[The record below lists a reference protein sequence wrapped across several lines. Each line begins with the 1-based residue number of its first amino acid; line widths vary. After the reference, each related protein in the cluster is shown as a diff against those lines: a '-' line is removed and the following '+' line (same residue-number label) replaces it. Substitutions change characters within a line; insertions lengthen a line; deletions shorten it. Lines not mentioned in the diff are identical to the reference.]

1 MPKNMTH
8 GNLLTAVMEDYLEAV
23 YHIAQEHHGY
33 ARSGQISRRLGVH
46 KSTVTT
52 AMHNLESQ
60 GFIDYAPYKEVTL
73 TPKGMKEAEGIVRRH
88 DIFFRLLYHLLGV
101 EKGDASKLACELEHA
116 LAPEIADQFISLVE
130 KALRKNK
137 VYHADENQNTKKA
150 TKKTAVKN
158 ETKKKRLNP

>member
-1 MPKNMTH
+1 MPRNMTH
-8 GNLLTAVMEDYLEAV
+8 GNLLTAVMEDYLEAI
-23 YHIAQEHHGY
+23 YHIAQEHGY
-33 ARSGQISRRLGVH
+33 ARSGQISRQLGVH

-60 GFIDYAPYKEVTL
+60 GFIEYAPYKEVTL
-73 TPKGMKEAEGIVRRH
+73 TPKGVKEAEGIVRRH

-101 EKGDASKLACELEHA
+101 EKEEASKLACEMEHA

-137 VYHADENQNTKKA
+137 VHEHAKDNS
-150 TKKTAVKN
+150 
-158 ETKKKRLNP
+158 ETKKITKKFAAKNEPQKKG

>member
-8 GNLLTAVMEDYLEAV
+8 GNLLTAVMEDYLEAI
-23 YHIAQEHHGY
+23 YHIVQKHGY

-52 AMHNLESQ
+52 AMHTLESQ
-60 GFIDYAPYKEVTL
+60 GFIDYAPYREVTL
-73 TPKGMKEAEGIVRRH
+73 TPKGLKEAEGIVRRH

-101 EKGDASKLACELEHA
+101 EEEEASKLACEMEHA

-130 KALRKNK
+130 KALRKNN
-137 VYHADENQNTKKA
+137 VQEHAAKKNT
-150 TKKTAVKN
+150 
-158 ETKKKRLNP
+158 ETKKITKKSAVKTDPSNKG